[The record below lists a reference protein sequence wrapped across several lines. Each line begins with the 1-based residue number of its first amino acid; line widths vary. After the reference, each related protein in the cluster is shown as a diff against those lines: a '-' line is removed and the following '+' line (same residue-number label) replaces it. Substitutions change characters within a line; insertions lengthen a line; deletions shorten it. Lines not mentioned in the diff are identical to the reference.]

1 MCESPRPRHCACC
14 LPCTISQTPRFSD
27 VVVGIAN
34 TGCYSH
40 DALPSAMRT
49 GYIKTA
55 PSLCIF
61 QILTLMRVS
70 GTGKQV
76 NRGRRKVEH
85 RAAVEDY
92 GSFGAS
98 IAISSIQRHNHVAS
112 IELTPA
118 NSRTYVRPSSGLVH
132 QPLTPLSPQF
142 PHTMEVD
149 PPLAPQQKQQPF
161 AILRIKRKRNEEPL
175 DALGE
180 SQPPSRITK

>member
-1 MCESPRPRHCACC
+1 MKK
-14 LPCTISQTPRFSD
+14 LMISDTSI
-27 VVVGIAN
+27 VWV
-34 TGCYSH
+34 
-40 DALPSAMRT
+40 
-49 GYIKTA
+49 IKKGNA
-55 PSLCIF
+55 ARSF
-61 QILTLMRVS
+61 ILFGRWLK
-70 GTGKQV
+70 TGKVGVSQQLLV
-76 NRGRRKVEH
+76 QLHKLWKADFFV
-85 RAAVEDY
+85 V
-92 GSFGAS
+92 
-98 IAISSIQRHNHVAS
+98 SIQRHNHVAS
-112 IELTPA
+112 IELTPV